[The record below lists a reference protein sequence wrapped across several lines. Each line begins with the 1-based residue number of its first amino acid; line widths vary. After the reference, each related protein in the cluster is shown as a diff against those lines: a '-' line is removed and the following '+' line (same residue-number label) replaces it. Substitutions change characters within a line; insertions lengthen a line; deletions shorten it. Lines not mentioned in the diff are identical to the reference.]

1 MPPDGPDGQVMAGP
15 GPNVIRGGP
24 ESVQN
29 DPQLSM
35 LPPYFMKIGSKM
47 HSWGKRCS
55 IWQSY
60 GRPAPAPT
68 WSEVDI

>member
-29 DPQLSM
+29 DPQL
-35 LPPYFMKIGSKM
+35 
-47 HSWGKRCS
+47 
-55 IWQSY
+55 
-60 GRPAPAPT
+60 
-68 WSEVDI
+68 